1 MVALLPAP
9 ALALDLTHDE
19 SAQNFTHILMTGTT
33 RSFMGDEDDDQFSE
47 MHATFQQAY
56 REMCGPTVPSI
67 LEAILSGY
75 QAPQKPIKP
84 PKKMKKSSAS
94 PLARRYVSPMTSKSS
109 HRNSRNGEEPVDFD
123 TRAPAYEKKMQY
135 DSILDENCRLIVRN
149 PELKQMLERTRPT
162 AQVLLWQRFLDEG
175 REAIKPAYRIG
186 KKYSQQSRSSSVD
199 SKDPKDGGTE
209 SWEDTVRRFTQE
221 STDREGPPTA
231 DVQARFAH
239 LPSKTSP
246 DRSEATLQEW
256 AETRYERLTEKKAE
270 GARPVVQSQLHSIN
284 GVLMSQDKPATL
296 KALREQLETLWKA
309 LSVSEQ
315 EMTHTRGLHGRDW
328 MDNANDASLAHMFHH
343 ISRWRHYHA
352 QVKETCEVICRREM
366 MLSEIKDA
374 QERAHSCNVALF
386 FEESH
391 RAVQNVTAL
400 KAAYPGVHLKS
411 CLLLDYVS
419 KIRNDVKQI
428 GNLDLSLTQ
437 NSASASP
444 DGSLP
449 AQPAVKLAA
458 ELGT

>member
-1 MVALLPAP
+1 
-9 ALALDLTHDE
+9 
-19 SAQNFTHILMTGTT
+19 MTGTT
-33 RSFMGDEDDDQFSE
+33 RSFIGDENDDQFSE
-47 MHATFQQAY
+47 LHAAFQQAY
-56 REMCGPTVPSI
+56 REMCGPPVPSI

-75 QAPQKPIKP
+75 QPPQKLMKP

-109 HRNSRNGEEPVDFD
+109 HRNSRNGEEPVDFFD
-123 TRAPAYEKKMQY
+123 TRAPVYETKMQY

-162 AQVLLWQRFLDEG
+162 AQVLLWQRLLDEG
-175 REAIKPAYRIG
+175 REAIKPAYSIS
-186 KKYSQQSRSSSVD
+186 KQCSQQSWSSSVD
-199 SKDPKDGGTE
+199 PKYPKCRGTE
-209 SWEDTVRRFTQE
+209 SWEDTVGRFTQE
-221 STDREGPPTA
+221 SSDYEGSPTA

-256 AETRYERLTEKKAE
+256 AETRYERLREKKAE

-284 GVLMSQDKPATL
+284 GVLMSEDKPATL
-296 KALREQLETLWKA
+296 KALREQLESLWKA
-309 LSVSEQ
+309 LSVPER

-328 MDNANDASLAHMFHH
+328 MDDPSATSLAHMFHH
-343 ISRWRHYHA
+343 ISRWRHYHT

-374 QERAHSCNVALF
+374 HERAHSCNVALF

-400 KAAYPGVHLKS
+400 KAAYPGVHLNS

-428 GNLDLSLTQ
+428 GNLELSSTQ
-437 NSASASP
+437 TSAPASP
-444 DGSLP
+444 DGPLP
-449 AQPAVKLAA
+449 VQPAVKLAA